1 MKILHKMFIAP
12 AAAILCLILVGVIS
26 LLSMAQQNSRMLEL
40 KDVTFAG
47 FRSASNQTIVIGKI
61 HSDVYQKMAI
71 MGSLDEP
78 AIKQLSTMTAK
89 RIDDFAQKFEQMRTH
104 ARLGSVANEA
114 LPIVARYKSAVINAI
129 DLASMDANT
138 GVAAMQNAS
147 DEYVKLKALMDNT
160 LEVLEQD
167 TTKAIES
174 SNTAN
179 ARMLWV
185 IAIVIVAALGG
196 VSYMTL
202 KVAHNATEPLNQAV
216 TIAQTVAAGNF
227 DVQIDASAEDEVG
240 DMMRALNSMVEYLS
254 ATDAKMKGEVLIQ
267 QTAIATASASLMIV
281 DPHGKI
287 IYLNQSVTQLMSDAE
302 SDISKALPQFS
313 SHNLLGAVFTN
324 IFQHVT
330 LTDSY
335 FASLSNSQTS
345 EMKFGRRTFMVVV
358 NPIFDAVSKRLGT
371 VIEWRDRTLEL
382 AAESEIA
389 DVVGSAGMGDFS
401 PRIDEVGKTGFFL
414 TLAHGV
420 NQLMQ
425 TTETGL
431 SEIAR
436 VMGALSNGD
445 LTQKIS
451 SA

>member
-1 MKILHKMFIAP
+1 
-12 AAAILCLILVGVIS
+12 
-26 LLSMAQQNSRMLEL
+26 
-40 KDVTFAG
+40 
-47 FRSASNQTIVIGKI
+47 
-61 HSDVYQKMAI
+61 
-71 MGSLDEP
+71 
-78 AIKQLSTMTAK
+78 
-89 RIDDFAQKFEQMRTH
+89 MRTH

-160 LEVLEQD
+160 LETLEQD

-324 IFQHVT
+324 IFQHAS

-358 NPIFDAVSKRLGT
+358 NPILTPPVS
-371 VIEWRDRTLEL
+371 V
-382 AAESEIA
+382 
-389 DVVGSAGMGDFS
+389 
-401 PRIDEVGKTGFFL
+401 
-414 TLAHGV
+414 
-420 NQLMQ
+420 
-425 TTETGL
+425 
-431 SEIAR
+431 
-436 VMGALSNGD
+436 
-445 LTQKIS
+445 
-451 SA
+451 